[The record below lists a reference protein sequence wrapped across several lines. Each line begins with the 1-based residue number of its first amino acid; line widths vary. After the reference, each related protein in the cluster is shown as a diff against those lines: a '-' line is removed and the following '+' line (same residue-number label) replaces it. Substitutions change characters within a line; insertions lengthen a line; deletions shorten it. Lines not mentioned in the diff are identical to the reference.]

1 MSDIYIPRSVID
13 SITYNHDKGLLFNP
27 NVCIKFERNGYEISL
42 AIDSSLGPGDLRR
55 GEIRIY
61 RGKEDVTNDFMN
73 LFPGQNLIYG
83 DIDNLLA
90 CIAEVDR
97 RIA

>member
-1 MSDIYIPRSVID
+1 MSDIYIPRSVIE
-13 SITYNHDKGLLFNP
+13 SITYEHDKGTLFSP
-27 NVCIKFERNGYEISL
+27 NVCIKFDRKVYEISL
-42 AIDSSLGPGDLRR
+42 AIDSSLGLGDLRR

-61 RGKEDVTNDFMN
+61 HGKEDVTNDFMN

-97 RIA
+97 RTA